1 MRKQVM
7 VRAWSLAKEAVKK
20 FGGRAVDFFRSALTI
35 AWSEIKNGVFVEVRT
50 DRAAQLAKSLNV
62 TLKIAE
68 RLVEVEK
75 AFQEYWAEEEELEFK
90 IWNNY
95 GKSRAYIS
103 CPWYSKYQNS
113 KQMFVDLQT
122 GELHAPYVRA

>member
-7 VRAWSLAKEAVKK
+7 VRAWDLAKQGAKK

-35 AWSEIKNGVFVEVRT
+35 AWEEIKNGVIVTVRT

-62 TLKIAE
+62 TLKLAE

-75 AFQEYWAEEEELEFK
+75 AFQEYWNEEEELKFNV
-90 IWNNY
+90 WRNC
-95 GKSRAYIS
+95 RVYIT
-103 CPWYSKYQNS
+103 CPWYSKYQN
-113 KQMFVDLQT
+113 KKGNYVDMETL
-122 GELHAPYVRA
+122 ELHAGYVRA